1 MADGLTITQ
10 VEEYVNEIIPNIES
24 KLVDENLNDND
35 RFELYNLYVDVM
47 KLVAPYDFITFN
59 KYLELDDDH
68 DSPQRAFYHHRR
80 NHLGELFQAL
90 NDMEIYDAYDMLLV
104 SMIPRAGKT
113 QTSIRFLA
121 WVIGR
126 NPLGTQLATSYS
138 DAITA
143 SFYTGV
149 MEIILNKRYQE
160 IFPES
165 KLMNQNAKR
174 QEIWLKELR
183 RYPSITFVSI
193 AGSMTGRSEA
203 SDYLY
208 LDDLVSGIEEA
219 MSIQR
224 MEKLW
229 QLYTVNARQRKK
241 DGAKEIHVATR
252 WSVHDPITKLAM
264 ENENNPRCKI
274 INIPC
279 YDENGESNFD
289 YAGGFGTEYFKDLE
303 RTMDTASF
311 NALYKCEPIEREGLL
326 YDAED
331 LQYYFEL
338 PKEPRDTIIAVCDT
352 KNLGNDYVASPIGY
366 VYGDFVYIED
376 VVYNSGLP
384 DLTKELVANKLVE
397 HKVVRADFEMNN
409 GGNYYAE
416 DVDKKIK
423 EKGGNTSIRMF
434 FSSNN
439 KKTKI
444 ITYSDFVKKQFIFK
458 HPSTYAPNSEYAQ
471 FMKNILSWTQSGK
484 NKNDDGVDAIAMMA
498 QLTQDIQGNSIK
510 ILDRRDLRI

>member
-1 MADGLTITQ
+1 MANGLDIKQ
-10 VEEYVNEIIPNIES
+10 VEEYVNDIIPSIEKKLTDDNIS
-24 KLVDENLNDND
+24 DGDKL
-35 RFELYNLYVDVM
+35 ELYNLYVDVM

-68 DSPQRAFYHHRR
+68 DNPMRAFYHHRR
-80 NHLGELFQAL
+80 HHLRELFQAL
-90 NDMEIYDAYDMLLV
+90 NDMEIYDAYDLLLV
-104 SMIPRAGKT
+104 STIPRAGKT
-113 QTSIRFLA
+113 QTGIRFLS
-121 WVIGR
+121 WIIGR
-126 NPLGTQLATSYS
+126 HPIGTQLATSYS
-138 DAITA
+138 DSITA
-143 SFYTGV
+143 SFYIGV
-149 MEIILNKRYQE
+149 LDVITSQRYNE
-160 IFPES
+160 VFPES
-165 KLMNQNAKR
+165 KLVNQNAKR

-193 AGSMTGRSEA
+193 GGSMTGRSEA
-203 SDYLY
+203 SHYIY

-219 MSIQR
+219 MSITR
-224 MEKLW
+224 LEKLW
-229 QLYTVNARQRKK
+229 QLYTVNAKQRKK
-241 DGAKEIHVATR
+241 DRAKEIHVATK
-252 WSVHDPITKLAM
+252 WSVHDPITKLSM

-289 YAGGFGTEYFKDLE
+289 YAGGFRTEYFKDLE
-303 RTMDTASF
+303 KTMDTPSF

-326 YDAED
+326 YDVEE

-338 PKEPRDTIIAVCDT
+338 PKEQPDSIISVCDT
-352 KNLGNDYVASPIGY
+352 KNLGNDYVANPIGY
-366 VYGDFVYIED
+366 IYGDFVFIED
-376 VVYNSGLP
+376 VVYNNGLP

-423 EKGGNTSIRMF
+423 EKGGKTSIRMF
-434 FSSNN
+434 FSGNN

-444 ITYSDFVKKQFIFK
+444 VTYSDYVKKYFVFK
-458 HPSTYAPNSEYAQ
+458 DPSKYAPNSEYAQ
-471 FMKNILSWTQSGK
+471 FMKNILSWTQTGK
-484 NKNDDGVDAIAMMA
+484 NKNDDGVDAIAMLA

-510 ILDRRDLRI
+510 ILDRRKLQI